1 MELLGASLYPQG
13 LSYTEA
19 MDLGKLAEDQGFD
32 GIFAVE
38 GGLNN
43 DVMATVQAIA
53 SATRRIT
60 VGTGIANLYQ
70 FWRRRRCNRNSPAPR
85 RDVSSRLFVPV
96 DAWRPFT
103 HCPLTYPRSTGS
115 YQGTGRMS

>member
-19 MDLGKLAEDQGFD
+19 MVLGKLAEDQGFD

-43 DVMATVQAIA
+43 DVMATV
-53 SATRRIT
+53 
-60 VGTGIANLYQ
+60 
-70 FWRRRRCNRNSPAPR
+70 
-85 RDVSSRLFVPV
+85 
-96 DAWRPFT
+96 
-103 HCPLTYPRSTGS
+103 
-115 YQGTGRMS
+115 

>member
-1 MELLGASLYPQG
+1 MEPLGVSLYPQG

-19 MDLGKLAEDQGFD
+19 ASLGALAEEQGFD

-53 SATRRIT
+53 AATRRIT
-60 VGTGIANLYQ
+60 VGTGIANLYL
-70 FWRRRRCNRNSPAPR
+70 RHPASAGGR
-85 RDVSSRLFVPV
+85 
-96 DAWRPFT
+96 
-103 HCPLTYPRSTGS
+103 GS
-115 YQGTGRMS
+115 GH